1 MHIANFQ
8 SKHFESVNA
17 RVRYISENLVHV
29 DLFIEHRLSHS
40 RTMGRRLWHAIAEM
54 YQLEVKSMEYQ
65 QQREEETDGF
75 K

>member
-1 MHIANFQ
+1 
-8 SKHFESVNA
+8 
-17 RVRYISENLVHV
+17 
-29 DLFIEHRLSHS
+29 
-40 RTMGRRLWHAIAEM
+40 MGRRLWHAIAEM